1 MPNSNGKILDK
12 LTIKSGL
19 HLTVIAIL
27 LIILCTYDIRWL
39 LPAILLFIAMV
50 FYTVVTQS
58 KKKSQIV
65 DHIQAIA
72 SDVNSTSKNN
82 LINSPIP
89 LVLVETDGHIIW
101 RSRTFIDEFQNTDMN
116 NYLNP
121 IVKEIKLDLEKDD
134 SIKEF
139 TKQIT
144 IGNKIYKIRGGAVKN
159 RKRDKRKAN
168 EYILTLYFID
178 DTKYNE
184 LFDTYTNSKTCVGIA
199 MIDNYE
205 EISQTALPE
214 EKMELFAKIEKL
226 ILDWAKETGGLII
239 KTERDSFIYIFEQ
252 QYLSD
257 IEKSKFSIL
266 DKVKALDTEYKVQV
280 TLRDRKSVV

>member
-144 IGNKIYKIRGGAVKN
+144 IGNKIYKIRGSAAKN
-159 RKRDKRKAN
+159 RRRDIMN
-168 EYILTLYFID
+168 F
-178 DTKYNE
+178 
-184 LFDTYTNSKTCVGIA
+184 
-199 MIDNYE
+199 
-205 EISQTALPE
+205 
-214 EKMELFAKIEKL
+214 L
-226 ILDWAKETGGLII
+226 ILIQIQKLV
-239 KTERDSFIYIFEQ
+239 
-252 QYLSD
+252 LV
-257 IEKSKFSIL
+257 L
-266 DKVKALDTEYKVQV
+266 L
-280 TLRDRKSVV
+280 